1 MDFGKA
7 IHSIPNALHVSI
19 LDADEKEHDAVLAS
33 NNFDRNAGQ
42 FGITQRGQDA
52 LFVAVGALPIDLTE
66 GGKVTY
72 KTADGKEVRRRIDD
86 VSACPYFLQIHL
98 GETC

>member
-1 MDFGKA
+1 MDFNKA
-7 IHSIPNALHVSI
+7 IKSVPTALHVKI
-19 LDADEKEHDAVLAS
+19 IDAKGEEIDAVLTS

-52 LFVAVGALPIDLTE
+52 LFVQYAPPIELTE
-66 GGKVTY
+66 GGKITY
-72 KTADGKEVRRRIDD
+72 KNAEGKEVRRRIDD